1 MQEKLRALIKRHCV
15 WLHDT
20 MPALR
25 HNLSPLISQGDANN
39 DAVRAA
45 KVISHQ
51 IKGSSGSVGFRE
63 ISDAATLLDG
73 HIGQLMQAEIT
84 ASSQDRQHLD
94 SLCTDLQ
101 NIVSLVTPETS
112 ALYNFTGK
120 PG

>member
-1 MQEKLRALIKRHCV
+1 MQEKLRKLIDRHCT

-25 HNLSPLISQGDANN
+25 HNLSPLITQGDADN

-63 ISDAATLLDG
+63 ISEAATRLDG
-73 HIGQLMQAEIT
+73 HIGQLMEAKVT
-84 ASSQDRQHLD
+84 ASPEDRQTLD
-94 SLCTDLQ
+94 TLCIELQ
-101 NIVSLVTPETS
+101 NIVAIVEPQTS

-120 PG
+120 MV